1 MNGIKIWYVYIEI
14 HNMEEVSLLSHHIG
28 PQISTDLLGLRSY
41 TFQGFPS
48 GCQGRRGSPRWPG
61 RNRRPDWANWA
72 KLGPRLV
79 ASRARNALNLQWT
92 QWTLPILQCCANT
105 TGYVLRTPC
114 HRDCSNV
121 THARRNRDKSQS
133 KCKRY
138 STRQNYGKKKRFNLQ
153 APPVYDRKVTNLFFF
168 HNYFFHN
175 YFFFHNSVGDC
186 MSIDSQ
192 FECILRGNIEL

>member
-153 APPVYDRKVTNLFFF
+153 APPVYDRKVTNLFFSIII
-168 HNYFFHN
+168 FFSIIL
-175 YFFFHNSVGDC
+175 SVTVC
-186 MSIDSQ
+186 PSIRNLNA
-192 FECILRGNIEL
+192 F